1 MLRMGVGWV
10 SDGCQMGARFV
21 PDGSSMGVSNTPND
35 MSNESVTECVRLDL
49 VSGMH
54 WTGLHRLLDR
64 TTSKVLYNGCCLH
77 ARMNP
82 TVALNRNAQATGQ
95 D

>member
-1 MLRMGVGWV
+1 MGVGWV

-35 MSNESVTECVRLDL
+35 MSNESVTGCVRLDL
-49 VSGMH
+49 VSGIH

-64 TTSKVLYNGCCLH
+64 TKRKVSTLVSAFTLE
-77 ARMNP
+77 
-82 TVALNRNAQATGQ
+82 
-95 D
+95 